1 MLYIEH
7 KDDKNARNI
16 GGILIGLVSLAK
28 TDTQCNRAVDLLR
41 KHGIIRL
48 SEFKDAQITAATI
61 SRLVENG
68 EVLRISRGLYQ
79 LRDAPIE
86 AHHSLAEAA
95 KRVPKGIVCLISAL
109 VYHELTDQLPRAVWM
124 AIGAKDWALKEDR
137 LPIRIVR
144 FTNALLSDDV
154 ITVYIENV
162 PVKIFGVTKT
172 IANCFRHRRTV
183 GQAVALEGLQEA
195 LRQRKSS
202 PAEIARHAERGN
214 VTTVVQPHLE
224 VLTAN
229 A

>member
-28 TDTQCNRAVDLLR
+28 TDTQRNRAVDLLR

-68 EVLRISRGLYQ
+68 KVLRISRRLYQ

-86 AHHSLAEAA
+86 VHHSLAEAA

-109 VYHELTDQLPRAVWM
+109 VYHELTDQFPRAV
-124 AIGAKDWALKEDR
+124 
-137 LPIRIVR
+137 
-144 FTNALLSDDV
+144 
-154 ITVYIENV
+154 
-162 PVKIFGVTKT
+162 
-172 IANCFRHRRTV
+172 
-183 GQAVALEGLQEA
+183 
-195 LRQRKSS
+195 
-202 PAEIARHAERGN
+202 
-214 VTTVVQPHLE
+214 
-224 VLTAN
+224 
-229 A
+229 

>member
-7 KDDKNARNI
+7 KNDKNARNI
-16 GGILIGLVSLAK
+16 DGILIGLVSLAK
-28 TDTQCNRAVDLLR
+28 TDTQRNRAVELLR

-172 IANCFRHRRTV
+172 IADCFRHRRTV
-183 GQAVALEGLQEA
+183 GQAIALEGLQEA
-195 LRQRKSS
+195 LRQRKAS
-202 PAEIARHAERGN
+202 PAEIAAACG
-214 VTTVVQPHLE
+214 
-224 VLTAN
+224 AW
-229 A
+229 